1 MVHGFSLALII
12 GILIGTYSS
21 IYIAG
26 SVAIS
31 LGMCRKSLLP
41 RAKTLADE
49 ISDLARPNLYEN
61 PEAGKVSD
69 KDGSVIHPD
78 GQHFLNTLFFQ
89 RLMSIELIGKRGD
102 RGPYG
107 ILIKVADHEASQILE
122 CHEASVLLR
131 DQRP

>member
-1 MVHGFSLALII
+1 MWEFFYPLHNTVFACREFSIK
-12 GILIGTYSS
+12 GTGRLNKKPDTCHFDQPLRIPS
-21 IYIAG
+21 
-26 SVAIS
+26 
-31 LGMCRKSLLP
+31 P
-41 RAKTLADE
+41 
-49 ISDLARPNLYEN
+49 SDLARPNLYEN

-69 KDGSVIHPD
+69 EDGSVIHPD

>member
-1 MVHGFSLALII
+1 MWEFFYPLHNTVFTCREFSIK
-12 GILIGTYSS
+12 GTGKLNKKPDTCHFDQPLRIPS
-21 IYIAG
+21 
-26 SVAIS
+26 
-31 LGMCRKSLLP
+31 P
-41 RAKTLADE
+41 
-49 ISDLARPNLYEN
+49 SDLARPNLYEN